1 MKNIYEKCFDK
12 LLKLVRDSRDN
23 CVRRTE
29 EFAKAKNSILN
40 LGDVRFISYSN
51 MVGTS
56 EIRAVKL
63 IERLAVSL
71 IEARKIAEFSLYPVD
86 PEYKALDSQ
95 EQAKSRPFQIVLEE
109 DNRKYGVIFCVTDD
123 EPKHYS
129 RFTEGKYAVDGIK
142 FIKLIDPDREV
153 YDALIRCV
161 NDFNKRT
168 GCSIERVTI
177 REFWERHFG
186 RDEFEV
192 LADYLNAFNEKAKEI
207 IGFSTVVTPTE
218 AALQKFKART
228 GEVLRTFPYADAI
241 PDSVYQP
248 QIDIMTKNYI
258 DRGLWKA
265 MVGSANFAV
274 SFITSEWNFE
284 MYELTEN
291 LDLTSIISGY
301 LKSVEQLIWTIL
313 KFQTGKSF
321 KIRAKN
327 GELIEYTTNS
337 EDVIDT
343 TLGSLEGVLRIIS

>member
-228 GEVLRTFPYADAI
+228 GEVLRTFPYD
-241 PDSVYQP
+241 
-248 QIDIMTKNYI
+248 
-258 DRGLWKA
+258 
-265 MVGSANFAV
+265 
-274 SFITSEWNFE
+274 
-284 MYELTEN
+284 
-291 LDLTSIISGY
+291 
-301 LKSVEQLIWTIL
+301 
-313 KFQTGKSF
+313 
-321 KIRAKN
+321 
-327 GELIEYTTNS
+327 
-337 EDVIDT
+337 
-343 TLGSLEGVLRIIS
+343 

>member
-1 MKNIYEKCFDK
+1 M
-12 LLKLVRDSRDN
+12 
-23 CVRRTE
+23 
-29 EFAKAKNSILN
+29 
-40 LGDVRFISYSN
+40 
-51 MVGTS
+51 
-56 EIRAVKL
+56 
-63 IERLAVSL
+63 
-71 IEARKIAEFSLYPVD
+71 
-86 PEYKALDSQ
+86 
-95 EQAKSRPFQIVLEE
+95 
-109 DNRKYGVIFCVTDD
+109 
-123 EPKHYS
+123 
-129 RFTEGKYAVDGIK
+129 
-142 FIKLIDPDREV
+142 
-153 YDALIRCV
+153 
-161 NDFNKRT
+161 
-168 GCSIERVTI
+168 
-177 REFWERHFG
+177 
-186 RDEFEV
+186 
-192 LADYLNAFNEKAKEI
+192 
-207 IGFSTVVTPTE
+207 
-218 AALQKFKART
+218 QKFKART

-343 TLGSLEGVLRIIS
+343 TLGSLEESLSIIVGCLMSIITLKHI

>member
-86 PEYKALDSQ
+86 PECKALDSQ

-177 REFWERHFG
+177 REF
-186 RDEFEV
+186 
-192 LADYLNAFNEKAKEI
+192 
-207 IGFSTVVTPTE
+207 
-218 AALQKFKART
+218 
-228 GEVLRTFPYADAI
+228 
-241 PDSVYQP
+241 
-248 QIDIMTKNYI
+248 
-258 DRGLWKA
+258 
-265 MVGSANFAV
+265 
-274 SFITSEWNFE
+274 
-284 MYELTEN
+284 
-291 LDLTSIISGY
+291 
-301 LKSVEQLIWTIL
+301 
-313 KFQTGKSF
+313 
-321 KIRAKN
+321 
-327 GELIEYTTNS
+327 
-337 EDVIDT
+337 
-343 TLGSLEGVLRIIS
+343 